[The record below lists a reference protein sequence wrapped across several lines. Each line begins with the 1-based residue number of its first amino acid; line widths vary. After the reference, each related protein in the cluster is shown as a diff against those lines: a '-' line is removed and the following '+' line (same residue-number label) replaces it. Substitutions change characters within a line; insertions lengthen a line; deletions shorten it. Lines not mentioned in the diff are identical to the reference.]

1 VAAGGPGPGSVVG
14 AATRAR
20 AASGAAGTILAVS
33 DEIDER
39 LLSDDRPE
47 STADV
52 RVILSCGDLP
62 PDYLEALA
70 DRFRVPLLY
79 VRGNHDGRY
88 GDRRL
93 PGEDVDRRLVRVA
106 GLRVAGLEGS
116 MWYNGEG
123 VQLTERQMWW
133 RVLSLRPAVW
143 RAGGVDVVMTHAAPH
158 GIHDGRDR
166 AHVGFR
172 AFHSILRRLRPRY
185 FVHGHNHLS
194 YVSKGARITVIGRTE
209 VVNAFR
215 SVVLPIGRGQP

>member
-1 VAAGGPGPGSVVG
+1 MAAGGLRPGSVVG
-14 AATRAR
+14 PDAR
-20 AASGAAGTILAVS
+20 AAGRAAGAAGTILAVS

-39 LLSDDRPE
+39 LLSEVRSE

-52 RVILSCGDLP
+52 RLILSCGDLP

-79 VRGNHDGRY
+79 VRGNHDGR
-88 GDRRL
+88 GDRTP
-93 PGEDVDRRLVRVA
+93 PGENVDRRLVRVG
-106 GLRVAGLEGS
+106 GLRVAGFEGS

-123 VQLTERQMWW
+123 VQFTEQQMWW

-143 RAGGVDVVMTHAAPH
+143 WAGGVDVVVTHAAPH
-158 GIHDGRDR
+158 GIHDGQDR

-172 AFHSILRRLRPRY
+172 VFHSILRRLRPRY
-185 FVHGHNHLS
+185 LVHGHNHLS
-194 YVSKGARITVIGRTE
+194 YVSKGTRSTVIGRTE

-215 SVVLPIGRGQP
+215 SVVLPIDRGGP